1 MKPEWRQIARRTSI
15 TISLIALAAGLG
27 LYIVQRQWNLYL
39 QICLGLFIIGL
50 AVYVALDA
58 GAVRTAL
65 TGRQARYGS
74 NALILTAAFLGIL
87 VVVNYVVFKN
97 TKQWDLTADQSN
109 TLAKETLDVL
119 KSLPDTVVAKA
130 FYSSN
135 STLASSKENA
145 KTLFD
150 QYVSDGAGK
159 FQYEFIDPL
168 KDPVSAQDAGITND
182 GSVVLYMGSSKQPL
196 TSISEPELTGAMIRL
211 MNPGSHVVYFLTGH
225 GEYPVDGS
233 GDQSYTQLKTALTSK
248 NYTVSTLNLLSTN
261 NIPADA
267 NVIVITGPQ
276 KPLSENEV
284 SLLDAYITNGGS
296 IVVMEEPTVVTQFGD
311 SPDPLAND
319 LAQTYGIVLGN
330 DIIYDDQA
338 AQSIQQPFI
347 AIANQYG
354 QHTITEK
361 MNEMVTYYPTARS
374 VTTDDTIGTE
384 YTKTNLVMTADQSY
398 AETDMAS
405 VKDSTMKPD
414 QGVDTLGP
422 ITIAV
427 AAQGTNNNS
436 RLVVFGDS
444 DFASNA
450 AYSNYGNGDMIVN
463 SIDWAANVEN
473 IISLT
478 PKNSVDR
485 YLNPPQPYTIGLI
498 LLGSLVILPGIVLA
512 AGIGVWVARR
522 RQG

>member
-1 MKPEWRQIARRTSI
+1 
-15 TISLIALAAGLG
+15 
-27 LYIVQRQWNLYL
+27 
-39 QICLGLFIIGL
+39 
-50 AVYVALDA
+50 
-58 GAVRTAL
+58 
-65 TGRQARYGS
+65 
-74 NALILTAAFLGIL
+74 
-87 VVVNYVVFKN
+87 VVVNYFVFKN

-109 TLAKETLDVL
+109 TLAKETKDVL
-119 KSLPDTVVAKA
+119 KSLPETVVAKA
-130 FYSSN
+130 FYSSD
-135 STLASSKENA
+135 STLASSKENTKA
-145 KTLFD
+145 IFD
-150 QYVSDGAGK
+150 QYVSVGVGK

-168 KDPVSAQDAGITND
+168 KDPVSAQEAGITKD
-182 GSVVLYMGSSKQPL
+182 GSVVLYMGSSKQSLP
-196 TSISEPELTGAMIRL
+196 SVSEQELTGAMIRL

-225 GEYPVDGS
+225 GEFPVDGS
-233 GDQSYTQLKTALTSK
+233 GDQSFAQLKSALTSK
-248 NYTVSTLNLLSTN
+248 NYTVSSLNLLTTN
-261 NIPADA
+261 SIPADA
-267 NVIVITGPQ
+267 SVLVIAGPQ

-284 SLLDAYITNGGS
+284 ILLDAYMNNGGS
-296 IVVMEEPTVVTQFGD
+296 MVVMEEPTVVTQFGD
-311 SPDPLAND
+311 SPDPLTIE

-330 DIIYDDQA
+330 DIVYDDQA

-354 QHTITEK
+354 QHAITEK

-374 VTTDDTIGTE
+374 VTTDDAIGTD
-384 YTKTNLVMTADQSY
+384 YTKTELVMTADQSY

-405 VKDSTMKPD
+405 IKDGTMKPD

-427 AAQGTNNNS
+427 AAQGTSNNS

-473 IISLT
+473 IINLT
-478 PKNSVDR
+478 PKNTVDR
-485 YLNPPQPYTIGLI
+485 SLNPPKAYTLGLI
-498 LLGSLVILPGIVLA
+498 LLGSLVVLPGIVLA
-512 AGIGVWVARR
+512 AGIGAWVARR

>member
-1 MKPEWRQIARRTSI
+1 
-15 TISLIALAAGLG
+15 
-27 LYIVQRQWNLYL
+27 
-39 QICLGLFIIGL
+39 
-50 AVYVALDA
+50 
-58 GAVRTAL
+58 
-65 TGRQARYGS
+65 
-74 NALILTAAFLGIL
+74 
-87 VVVNYVVFKN
+87 VVVNYFVFKN

-109 TLAKETLDVL
+109 TLAKETQDVL
-119 KSLPDTVVAKA
+119 KSLPETVVAKA

-135 STLASSKENA
+135 STLASSKENTKA
-145 KTLFD
+145 IFD
-150 QYVSDGAGK
+150 QYVSVGAGK

-168 KDPVSAQDAGITND
+168 KDPVAAQEAGITND
-182 GSVVLYMGSSKQPL
+182 GSVILYMGSNKQAL
-196 TSISEPELTGAMIRL
+196 TSVSEQELTGAMIRL

-225 GEYPVDGS
+225 GEFPVDGS
-233 GDQSYTQLKTALTSK
+233 GDQSFTQLKSALTSK
-248 NYTVSTLNLLSTN
+248 
-261 NIPADA
+261 
-267 NVIVITGPQ
+267 Q

-284 SLLDAYITNGGS
+284 ILLDAYIENGGS
-296 IVVMEEPTVVTQFGD
+296 MVVMEEPMVVTQFGD
-311 SPDPLAND
+311 SPDPLAMD
-319 LAQTYGIVLGN
+319 LAQAYGIVLGN
-330 DIIYDDQA
+330 DIVYDDNA

-354 QHTITEK
+354 QHAITEK

-374 VTTDDTIGTE
+374 VTTDDAFGTG
-384 YTKTNLVMTADQSY
+384 YTKTELVMTADQSY
-398 AETDMAS
+398 AETDMVS
-405 VKDSTMKPD
+405 IKDGTMKPD

-427 AAQGTNNNS
+427 AAQGTSNNS

-478 PKNSVDR
+478 PKNTVDR
-485 YLNPPQPYTIGLI
+485 SLNPPKAYTLGLI
-498 LLGSLVILPGIVLA
+498 LLGSLVVLPGIVLA
-512 AGIGVWVARR
+512 AGIGAWVARR